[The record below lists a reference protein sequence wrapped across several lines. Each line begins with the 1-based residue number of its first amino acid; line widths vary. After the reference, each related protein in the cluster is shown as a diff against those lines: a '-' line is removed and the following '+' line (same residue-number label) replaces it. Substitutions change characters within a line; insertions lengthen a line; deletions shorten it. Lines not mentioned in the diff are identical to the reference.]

1 MCVEE
6 DERGGRGEKAG
17 WLVDRRS
24 CERLNANANEVLERR
39 RCVKRLING

>member
-6 DERGGRGEKAG
+6 DERGGRGGEG

-24 CERLNANANEVLERR
+24 CERLNANEVFERR
-39 RCVKRLING
+39 RCVKRLIND